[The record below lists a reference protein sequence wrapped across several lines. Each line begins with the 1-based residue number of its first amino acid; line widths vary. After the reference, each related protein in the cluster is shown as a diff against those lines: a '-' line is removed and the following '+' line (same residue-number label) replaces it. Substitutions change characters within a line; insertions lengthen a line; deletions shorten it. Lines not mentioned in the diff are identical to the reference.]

1 LPFDIDGVVYKVNR
15 LDWQQRLWR
24 QQQRQ
29 NLLAREPH
37 WAVAHK
43 FPAQEELTVVEAI
56 EVQVGRTGA
65 MTPVARLKPVFVGG
79 VTVTN
84 ATLHNADEV
93 ARKDVRVGDTV
104 IVRRAGDVIPEVVRV
119 VLDRRP
125 PDAQSFI
132 MPETCPICGS
142 HTIRSAGE
150 AVVRCLGGLSCRAQC
165 KEAILHFASRRA
177 MDIEGLGDKLV
188 EQLVDR
194 DLVRSPADLYALGAG
209 TLAGL
214 ERMAAKSAANLVE
227 ALERSKTTTLA
238 RFLYALGIREV
249 GVATANVLAT
259 HFGTLEALMA
269 ADEGQLQQAP
279 DVGPVV
285 AAAIHAF
292 FQEPHNQ
299 QVIARLQAAGVC
311 WPDSIGNQLDRQQLA
326 GLTFVLTGT
335 LESLS
340 RDEAADQLRALG
352 AKVSSTVS
360 KKTHYLVVGRDA
372 GSKLDKARKMG
383 VAVLNEAELRVFLGL
398 NPQEA

>member
-1 LPFDIDGVVYKVNR
+1 
-15 LDWQQRLWR
+15 
-24 QQQRQ
+24 
-29 NLLAREPH
+29 
-37 WAVAHK
+37 
-43 FPAQEELTVVEAI
+43 
-56 EVQVGRTGA
+56 
-65 MTPVARLKPVFVGG
+65 
-79 VTVTN
+79 
-84 ATLHNADEV
+84 
-93 ARKDVRVGDTV
+93 
-104 IVRRAGDVIPEVVRV
+104 
-119 VLDRRP
+119 
-125 PDAQSFI
+125 
-132 MPETCPICGS
+132 
-142 HTIRSAGE
+142 
-150 AVVRCLGGLSCRAQC
+150 
-165 KEAILHFASRRA
+165 

-311 WPDSIGNQLDRQQLA
+311 WPDSIGNQLDRQQLD